1 MLTYLVLSD
10 IHLGHHINK
19 TENIINNLEYFFFNY
34 SKELENNL
42 DIIFL
47 AGDVFDR
54 LLSTSSPDYILINQ
68 WLTDLVLYCKKHN
81 IILRILEGTASHD
94 WKQSKLVIN
103 ILNRL
108 NLEIDIKYIDN
119 VYIEYIPKHDL
130 NILYVPDDWNSDS
143 SITYKEVLKLLNKN
157 KLKQVDIAIMHG
169 AFNYQLPILLNSN
182 FKEEDYLNIVK
193 YYISIGHVHTFSM
206 KDRIIAQGSF
216 DRLKHGEEED
226 KGGVLINI
234 DKNTNASSFKFLV
247 NTRSMKFITVDYINK
262 DIKTIIKELNKL
274 IQKLPEDSNIRV
286 IVDDSNISNLK
297 NNYNRKY
304 NVKFIK
310 ADTSNKN
317 KDITSNSILSFKE
330 DQDNFSIESFTINK
344 NNIEELLDKRIAKYN
359 LSQKEYIIYKEE
371 LQKIL
376 TQEYL

>member
-304 NVKFIK
+304 NIKFIK